1 MKGGNT
7 MSSVTKFENPLA
19 VMEIIHGTL
28 SLAKNLIVSDKQSYD
43 EITSLYSKA
52 REWKKIIDTKRKE
65 MTEPLRKE
73 TAKINDKA
81 KQLTDSLD
89 QVIEIANVK
98 TNSYIK
104 VLEQQKQKED
114 EKLKEI
120 ASMFDAEGELYIP
133 VMEKSVRGEGAMT
146 VSKTVN
152 KFIVE
157 DISKVPLKYLMVDM
171 DKVEEA
177 VKMGVLEIPGITIT
191 QETTTKLRIR

>member
-1 MKGGNT
+1 